1 MTSGTRGVPNASHI
15 DLYRLMKLIRRTE
28 EILID
33 EYHPADEMRCP
44 IHFCVGQEAT
54 PAALAQ
60 VLRPDDVLAS
70 HYRSHGYYLAKGGS
84 LRAMVAEFYG
94 KATGANGGLA
104 GSMELGAHDLHFS
117 SGAIVGGSVLI
128 PLGSAFAQKYRG
140 GDGISVSV
148 LGDGA
153 LDEGVV
159 YEVMNLAALHRLPV
173 LFICENNGYAAHT
186 PVERRAASTKLAGRA
201 EAFGV
206 PARKLDGNDA
216 LLLLRELK
224 AAEST
229 VRSGGGPAYV
239 EVLTYRYCAHVGPGD
254 DQALGYRTDAE
265 IETWRKRDPIVKLWD
280 TLVEAGAEA
289 KDLLEIDR
297 AVDLEVRAAIAAAKA
312 APWPTLD
319 DALAANW
326 SNTYSPA
333 VTRFITDV
341 SGEFKGGQSETRLA
355 PY

>member
-1 MTSGTRGVPNASHI
+1 MTRRSLDAASKAHV

-28 EILID
+28 ELLIE

-54 PAALAQ
+54 PAALSKI
-60 VLRPDDVLAS
+60 LRPSDVLTS

-84 LRAMVAEFYG
+84 LQAMVAEFYG
-94 KATGANGGLA
+94 RATGANGGLA
-104 GSMELGAHDLHFS
+104 GSMELGAHDLKFS
-117 SGAIVGGSVLI
+117 SGAIVGGSVLV

-140 GDGISVSV
+140 EDGLSVAV
-148 LGDGA
+148 FGDGA

-159 YEVMNLAALHRLPV
+159 YEVLNLAALHRLPV

-186 PVERRAASTKLAGRA
+186 PVEKRAAAPVLADRA

-206 PARKLDGNDA
+206 PALRLDGNDA
-216 LLLLRELK
+216 VLLLNEFLAIEPRI
-224 AAEST
+224 
-229 VRSGGGPAYV
+229 RSGGGPMYV
-239 EVLTYRYCAHVGPGD
+239 EVRTYRYCAHVGPGN
-254 DQALGYRTDAE
+254 DQALGYRPDAE
-265 IETWRKRDPIVKLWD
+265 VEAWKKRDPIVKLQQA
-280 TLVEAGAEA
+280 LIAAGVGSEEFR
-289 KDLLEIDR
+289 EIDQR
-297 AVDLEVRAAIAAAKA
+297 IDDEVRRAIVAAKE
-312 APWPTLD
+312 APAPSLG

-326 SNTYSPA
+326 SNTYSA
-333 VTRFITDV
+333 VVTRFITDV

>member
-1 MTSGTRGVPNASHI
+1 MTSRTRGVPNASHV

-28 EILID
+28 EILIE

-60 VLRPDDVLAS
+60 VLRPEDVLTS

-104 GSMELGAHDLHFS
+104 GSMELGAHHLHFS

-140 GDGISVSV
+140 RDDISVAV

-159 YEVMNLAALHRLPV
+159 YEVLNLAALHRLPV

-186 PVERRAASTKLAGRA
+186 PVERRAASTALSGRA

-206 PARKLDGNDA
+206 PALKLDGNDA
-216 LLLLRELK
+216 VLLLREL
-224 AAEST
+224 AAVET
-229 VRSGGGPAYV
+229 KIRSGGGPAYV
-239 EVLTYRYCAHVGPGD
+239 EVNTYRYCAHVGPGD

-265 IETWRKRDPIVKLWD
+265 IESWRKRDPIGRLWD
-280 TLVEAGAEA
+280 TLIESGAEA
-289 KDLLEIDR
+289 KELLEIDR
-297 AVDLEVRAAIAAAKA
+297 AIDLEVRAAIAAAKE
-312 APWPTLD
+312 APSPSLG

-326 SNTYSPA
+326 ANTYSPA
-333 VTRFITDV
+333 VTRFIT
-341 SGEFKGGQSETRLA
+341 
-355 PY
+355 